1 MGPLLIHLGEQVKVH
16 TPHNFSP
23 SVSVLRATIVFQCTS
38 LKIEEQCLCQR
49 IYVCPVCMLYVYA
62 LQSYAHIALT
72 T

>member
-1 MGPLLIHLGEQVKVH
+1 MGPLLIHLGEQVEVH
-16 TPHNFSP
+16 TSQNISP

-38 LKIEEQCLCQR
+38 LKIEEQLLCQR
-49 IYVCPVCMLYVYA
+49 IYVCPMLYVYA